1 MRRNIKYILIVIVV
15 VFLAASLYAY
25 KEYNRKGID
34 LTHEKP
40 QEKIT
45 ATALLAAFK
54 NDEENANK
62 KFAGKTLLVTG
73 IISEINNEQDTL
85 LNIYLGEENTIEK
98 VSCIMDMR
106 RKEDF
111 EKLKSGQQISIIG
124 FCTGYLQDVEM
135 NRCVIVPSK

>member
-1 MRRNIKYILIVIVV
+1 M
-15 VFLAASLYAY
+15 VFLAGFIYAY
-25 KEYNRKGID
+25 KEYNRKVTD

-40 QEKIT
+40 QQTIT
-45 ATALLAAFK
+45 ASALLAAFK
-54 NDEENANK
+54 NEEENANK
-62 KFAGKTLLVTG
+62 KFTGKTLLVTG

-85 LNIYLGEENTIEK
+85 LNIYLGEDNAIEK

-106 RKEDF
+106 RKESF
-111 EKLKSGQQISIIG
+111 EKLKPGQPISIIG